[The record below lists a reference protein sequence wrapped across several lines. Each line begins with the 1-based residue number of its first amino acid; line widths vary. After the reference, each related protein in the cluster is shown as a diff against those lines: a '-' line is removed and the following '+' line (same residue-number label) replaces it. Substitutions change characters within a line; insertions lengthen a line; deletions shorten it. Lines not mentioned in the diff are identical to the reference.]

1 MSGPR
6 IIFTRFLSG
15 ESPRLAPWREHHR
28 RVLSQTAVASQ
39 STERGSVVV
48 WRLVSSNNRELAR
61 SAEIFGQF
69 HDAVASARSAASSAE
84 ITTVCLVSDERGG
97 SYGWYL
103 ADADRPVA
111 ICARWYDAERE
122 RRHAVELAI
131 KGLALATVGEG
142 ARELMDSGARRSG
155 RNV

>member
-28 RVLSQTAVASQ
+28 RVLSQADSASRAA
-39 STERGSVVV
+39 EHGSVVV

-69 HDAVASARSAASSAE
+69 HDAVASARAAATAAE

-103 ADADRPVA
+103 THVDRPVA

-122 RRHAVELAI
+122 RRHAVSLAI
-131 KGLALATVGEG
+131 RGLSLATLAEG
-142 ARELMDSGARRSG
+142 ARELMDSGSSRSG